1 MRDKKISADISKEA
15 NELLNSYCLKH
26 ERSKGYLL
34 EKMIRKFCGE
44 QESTVTNN
52 TAAEKPKTKKAPRKK
67 FIKPT
72 VEEAGNYFVEKGF
85 GFEMGQQ
92 FVDHY
97 TTNGWLVGKMKA
109 PMKDWKSAIRTWL
122 VGKTPVSAS
131 KPVEIKTPAD
141 AIALVKKGQITAL
154 NQIPREHRKMIETQF
169 ILGNYK
175 PETMQELT
183 NIGMAV

>member
-1 MRDKKISADISKEA
+1 MRNKKISADISKEA
-15 NELLNSYCLKH
+15 NDMLNAYCVKH

-34 EKMIRKFCGE
+34 EKMIRKFCGDE
-44 QESTVTNN
+44 PE
-52 TAAEKPKTKKAPRKK
+52 AKKEAKPKKATRKK

-109 PMKDWKSAIRTWL
+109 PMKDWKSAVRTWL
-122 VGKTPVSAS
+122 VGNTPVAES
-131 KPVEIKTPAD
+131 KAIEIKTPAD
-141 AIALVKKGQITAL
+141 AIALIKRGQITAL
-154 NQIPREHRKMIETQF
+154 NQIPREHRKLIETQF
-169 ILGNYK
+169 MLGKYK
-175 PETMQELT
+175 PETMQALI
-183 NIGMAV
+183 NIGMTV